1 MGVKQNV
8 NFLKRKRENNMGVN
22 IIILILIG
30 IFLLNFLFCFAMC
43 KAASDFEDSVDLK
56 ESEENNYFTN
66 NDNTFIGQRIVGKA

>member
-1 MGVKQNV
+1 
-8 NFLKRKRENNMGVN
+8 MGVN

-66 NDNTFIGQRIVGKA
+66 NDNTFIS

>member
-30 IFLLNFLFCFAMC
+30 IFLLNCLFCFAMC
-43 KAASDFEDSVDLK
+43 KAASDFDDISDLK

-66 NDNTFIGQRIVGKA
+66 NDNTFISQRIIGKA

>member
-1 MGVKQNV
+1 
-8 NFLKRKRENNMGVN
+8 MGVN

-43 KAASDFEDSVDLK
+43 KVASDFDDRDLK

-66 NDNTFIGQRIVGKA
+66 NDNTFIS